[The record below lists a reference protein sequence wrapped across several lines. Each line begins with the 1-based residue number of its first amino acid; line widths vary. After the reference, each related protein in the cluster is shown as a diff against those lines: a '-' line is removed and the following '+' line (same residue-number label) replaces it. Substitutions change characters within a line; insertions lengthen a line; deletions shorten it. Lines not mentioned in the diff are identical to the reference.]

1 MQARRDA
8 FSYLGGCGYHA
19 DEQTVEAITLVYLTL
34 RSSDEELI
42 VHL

>member
-8 FSYLGGCGYHA
+8 FSYLGGFHHA
-19 DEQTVEAITLVYLTL
+19 DEQTVEAVTLVYLTL

>member
-8 FSYLGGCGYHA
+8 FSYLGCNYA
-19 DEQTVEAITLVYLTL
+19 DEQTVEAVTLVYLTL